1 MGNFMMIN
9 IYINSLSVLYK
20 SILLNTFVIY
30 VPIHRRTILR
40 TLNTWYEN

>member
-1 MGNFMMIN
+1 M
-9 IYINSLSVLYK
+9 YILILFIGLYK
-20 SILLNTFVIY
+20 SILVNTFVIY